1 MPFQYFQI
9 IYTPLGNLYH
19 KFKGKLSNPRD
30 CKELPR
36 DPPPNCWHCC
46 CLYPHCRSCK
56 KSVLKAANP
65 DFRGVIFFPR
75 HADFT
80 CNIYNI
86 YIICIHIYIYTL
98 YLHIIYIHYIY
109 IYTFLAFGHT
119 IHFGATHTHHN
130 PIKAKAFCSKS
141 GRLIESSGRQDLKK
155 DSGGWPGH
163 IPLLFFGSQLK

>member
-30 CKELPR
+30 CEELPR

-86 YIICIHIYIYTL
+86 YIICIHIYIYIILT
-98 YLHIIYIHYIY
+98 YYIYIHYIY
-109 IYTFLAFGHT
+109 
-119 IHFGATHTHHN
+119 THSWLLDT
-130 PIKAKAFCSKS
+130 PSILV
-141 GRLIESSGRQDLKK
+141 RLIPITIPSKPKHFAASL
-155 DSGGWPGH
+155 GGW
-163 IPLLFFGSQLK
+163 LKAAEGRTWKKTQAGDQATSRFCFLGAN